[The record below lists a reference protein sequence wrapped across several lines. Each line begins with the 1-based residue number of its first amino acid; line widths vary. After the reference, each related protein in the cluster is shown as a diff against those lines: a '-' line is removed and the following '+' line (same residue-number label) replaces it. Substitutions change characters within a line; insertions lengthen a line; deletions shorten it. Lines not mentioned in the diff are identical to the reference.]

1 MSERIDSLICPRW
14 IAPVEPAGVVL
25 ENHALAIKDG
35 RIHALLPVEEA
46 NAQFAASERVELP
59 EHLLIPGMV
68 NAHTH
73 APMALLRG
81 IADDLPLMPWLTE
94 HIWPVESALVSAE
107 FVREGA
113 ELAAAE
119 MLRGGTTCCQE
130 MYFFP
135 DVAAA
140 VFERM
145 GLRALVGL
153 IVIEFPTA
161 WAGNAAEYLDKA
173 VRVHDSWKSHP
184 LIGTSL
190 APHAPYTVSDDSFAK
205 LRLLSD
211 QFGLRVHC
219 HVHETAQ
226 EIIDSKAQHK
236 ERPLARLQRLGLV
249 NESLTAVHMT
259 QLSDAEIELCAA
271 RGVTVAHCPESNLKL
286 ASGFCPV
293 GKLLKAGVKLAI
305 GTDGCASNN
314 DLDMLGETRTAALL
328 AKAVAQDASCLDAH
342 SALRAATLGGATAL
356 GLADG
361 IGTLE
366 AGKWADLTAFDLS
379 ALELQPVY
387 EPVSQLIYA
396 AGRQHVSDVWVAGK
410 RRVQSGELLGVDTAA
425 LAQTA
430 SRWALRAR
438 QARINAA
445 AKA

>member
-1 MSERIDSLICPRW
+1 
-14 IAPVEPAGVVL
+14 
-25 ENHALAIKDG
+25 
-35 RIHALLPVEEA
+35 
-46 NAQFAASERVELP
+46 
-59 EHLLIPGMV
+59 
-68 NAHTH
+68 
-73 APMALLRG
+73 
-81 IADDLPLMPWLTE
+81 
-94 HIWPVESALVSAE
+94 
-107 FVREGA
+107 
-113 ELAAAE
+113 

-161 WAGNAAEYLDKA
+161 WAGNAAEYLEKA
-173 VRVHDSWKSHP
+173 VRVHDSWKGHP

-190 APHAPYTVSDDSFAK
+190 APHAPYTVSDDSFQK

-219 HVHETAQ
+219 HIHETAQ
-226 EIIDSKAQHK
+226 EIVDSKAQYH

-259 QLSDAEIELCAA
+259 QLSDAEIDLCAA
-271 RGVTVAHCPESNLKL
+271 HGVVVAHCPESNLKL

-293 GKLLKAGVKLAI
+293 GKLRTAGVEVAI

-328 AKAVAQDASCLDAH
+328 AKAVAQDATCLDAH
-342 SALRAATLGGATAL
+342 SALHAATLGGARAL
-356 GLADG
+356 GLGDQ
-361 IGTLE
+361 IGSLE
-366 AGKWADLTAFDLS
+366 PGKWADLTAFDLS
-379 ALELQPVY
+379 ALELQPIY
-387 EPVSQLIYA
+387 DPVSQLIYA

-410 RRVQSGELLGVDTAA
+410 RRVEAGQLLGVDSAALSQTAA
-425 LAQTA
+425 
-430 SRWALRAR
+430 RWALRAR
-438 QARINAA
+438 QARSNAVS
-445 AKA
+445 KT

>member
-1 MSERIDSLICPRW
+1 MSEQIDSLICPRW
-14 IAPVEPAGVVL
+14 IVPVEPAGVVL
-25 ENHALAIKDG
+25 ENHALAIRDG
-35 RIHALLPVEEA
+35 RIQALLPIEQA
-46 NAQFAASERVELP
+46 NARFAAAERVALP

-81 IADDLPLMPWLTE
+81 IADDLPLMPWLTD
-94 HIWPVESALVSAE
+94 HIWPVEAALVSAE

-211 QFGLRVHC
+211 QFGLRLHC

-226 EIIDSKAQHK
+226 EVIDSKAQHK

-271 RGVTVAHCPESNLKL
+271 RGVVVAHCPESNLKL

-293 GKLLKAGVKLAI
+293 GKLLTAGVNLAI

-342 SALRAATLGGATAL
+342 SALRAATLGGAMAL
-356 GLADG
+356 GLADS

-366 AGKWADLTAFDLS
+366 VGKWADLTAFDLS
-379 ALELQPVY
+379 ALELQPIY

-410 RRVQSGELLGVDTAA
+410 RRVQNGELLGVDTAA

>member
-1 MSERIDSLICPRW
+1 MGNERVDSLIVPRW
-14 IAPVEPAGVVL
+14 ITPVEPVGVVH
-25 ENHALAIKDG
+25 EGHALAVREG
-35 RIHALLPVEEA
+35 RIVALCPLAEA
-46 NAQFAASERVELP
+46 EQRFDPGERVDLP
-59 EHLLIPGMV
+59 EHLLIPGLI

-73 APMALLRG
+73 APMSLLRG

-94 HIWPVESALVSAE
+94 HIWPVEGALVSAE

-119 MLRGGTTCCQE
+119 MLLGGTTACQE

-140 VFERM
+140 VFEQM

-173 VRVHDSWKSHP
+173 VRVHDSWKGHP
-184 LIGTSL
+184 LIGTAL
-190 APHAPYTVSDDSFAK
+190 APHAPYTVSDESFAK
-205 LRLLSD
+205 LHLLSD

-226 EIIDSKAQHK
+226 EIVDSKNQHH

-259 QLSDAEIELCAA
+259 QLTDAEIELCAA
-271 RGVTVAHCPESNLKL
+271 NGVSVAHCPESNLKL

-293 GKLLKAGVKLAI
+293 GKLQQAGVNVAI

-328 AKAVAQDASCLDAH
+328 AKAVANDATALDAH
-342 SALRAATLGGATAL
+342 AALRAATLGGAKAL
-356 GLADG
+356 GLADVT
-361 IGTLE
+361 GTLE
-366 AGKWADLTAFDLS
+366 PGKWADLTAVRLS
-379 ALELQPVY
+379 DAILQPVY
-387 EPVSQLIYA
+387 SPVSQLIYA
-396 AGRQHVSDVWVAGK
+396 AGRQHVSDVWVAGR
-410 RRVQSGELLGVDTAA
+410 RRVQSGQLLGVDLDA
-425 LAQTA
+425 LTRNAQ
-430 SRWALRAR
+430 RWALRAR
-438 QARINAA
+438 QARSGASA
-445 AKA
+445 